1 MRPRYRTVI
10 GIALVL
16 AAIAAAAPAFA
27 DEVTKNYVSKVLES
41 FDQPGKIT
49 WEVRSSDG
57 TRGPKGLPEM
67 AYVEAWPDQVY
78 GSNKE
83 KAALGAMALHA
94 GCIRKAYNFIEIVPV
109 DTSKKD
115 ADGRTEIKPIPIPG
129 RVQMIDLWVWGA
141 NYNFWLDVHLQDYR
155 GVDHVLHLGSLQY
168 AGWRNLSVTIPG
180 AIPQASPYIPRF
192 RGLVITKLVLWT
204 RPDAPVDG
212 FYVFLDDLKV
222 LTDLF
227 ETRFDGDELAD
238 PDYLNALWS
247 AGKK

>member
-1 MRPRYRTVI
+1 MRPRYRAMI
-10 GIALVL
+10 GMALAL
-16 AAIAAAAPAFA
+16 AAIVAAAPAVA
-27 DEVTKNYVSKVLES
+27 DESTRNYISKVLES
-41 FDQPGKIT
+41 FDRPGKIT
-49 WEVRSSDG
+49 WVVRSSDVK
-57 TRGPKGLPEM
+57 PPEKIPEFTFIK
-67 AYVEAWPDQVY
+67 VWPDQVY

-83 KAALGAMALHA
+83 NAELWSMAIHA
-94 GCIRKAYNFIEIVPV
+94 GFNRRAYNYIEIIPV
-109 DTSKKD
+109 DPSKKD
-115 ADGRTEIKPIPIPG
+115 AEGRPEPKPIQIPG

-141 NYNFWLDVHLQDYR
+141 NYNYWLDVHLQDYR
-155 GVDHVLHLGSLQY
+155 GVAHVLHLGSLQY

-180 AIPQASPYIPRF
+180 SIPQASPYIPRL

-238 PDYLNALWS
+238 PDYLNKLWS
-247 AGKK
+247 AGKQ

>member
-1 MRPRYRTVI
+1 MI
-10 GIALVL
+10 GIALAL
-16 AAIAAAAPAFA
+16 AAIVAAAPAVA
-27 DEVTKNYVSKVLES
+27 DEFTRNYVSKVLES
-41 FDQPGKIT
+41 FDRPGKIT
-49 WEVRSSDG
+49 WEVRSSDVK
-57 TRGPKGLPEM
+57 PPDKIPEFTFIK
-67 AYVEAWPDQVY
+67 VWPDQVY

-83 KAALGAMALHA
+83 NAELWSMAVHA
-94 GCIRKAYNFIEIVPV
+94 GFNRKAYNYIEIIPV
-109 DTSKKD
+109 DPSKKD
-115 ADGRTEIKPIPIPG
+115 AQGRPEMKPLAIPG

-141 NYNFWLDVHLQDYR
+141 NYNYWLDVHLQDYR

-168 AGWRNLSVTIPG
+168 AGWRNLSVTVPG
-180 AIPQASPYIPRF
+180 SIPQASPYIPRL

-238 PDYLNALWS
+238 PDYLNELWS
-247 AGKK
+247 AGKQ